1 MGVYA
6 TADDVR
12 DRFEGDIP
20 DSQTGWLD
28 ARITDAESLLITLR
42 PALAGGPSTV
52 SATTADNARRVIAD
66 AVLRLVRNPGGARE
80 QTVGPYRVVYDNG
93 DDGQSG
99 IYFTAEDLAAFSV
112 GRRRYGMAGVAKPR
126 WVP

>member
-6 TADDVR
+6 TPDDVR
-12 DRFEGDIP
+12 ARFEADIP

-52 SATTADNARRVIAD
+52 SATVADNARRVVAD
-66 AVLRLVRNPGGARE
+66 AVLRLLRNPGGARE
-80 QTVGPYRVVYDNG
+80 QSVGPYRVVYDS
-93 DDGQSG
+93 DDGGQSG
-99 IYFTAEDLAAFSV
+99 IYYTADDLAAFSI
-112 GRRRYGMAGVAKPR
+112 GRRRYGMVGIAKPR